1 MKKIVIPV
9 GCKPTD
15 RRSIVSRLAAKGYF
29 FRSPLLRVSVVVFT
43 MTAIFTGCDDGPRR
57 EPGKV
62 YMPDMGYSRAYE
74 TYATTEEQKAELLKQ
89 GIHFSNTPVPGTI
102 KRDEL
107 LPFLIL
113 KDAAAGDTSNYH
125 ASREVRNPLVSMDTV
140 EAERL
145 YLVNCAICHGAKLD
159 GNGPL
164 YKGGDGP
171 FPAAPAQFV
180 GKAQYETMPEGQMFY
195 SATYGKNKMGSYASQ
210 LNTKQRWMVIAYIKS
225 KQGGKGAGAAAPA
238 AGTSA
243 DSTAK
248 K

>member
-1 MKKIVIPV
+1 MKKLVV
-9 GCKPTD
+9 
-15 RRSIVSRLAAKGYF
+15 L
-29 FRSPLLRVSVVVFT
+29 SVVVLT
-43 MTAIFTGCDDGPRR
+43 MTAIFTGCSDDIRR
-57 EPGKV
+57 DPGKV

-74 TYATTEEQKAELLKQ
+74 TYATTEEQKAALLKQ

-113 KDAAAGDTSNYH
+113 KDQPGDSAGYV
-125 ASREVRNPLVSMDTV
+125 ASKQVKSPLISMDTV

-145 YLVNCAICHGAKLD
+145 YLVNCAICHGPKLD

-171 FPAAPAQFV
+171 FPSAPAQLV
-180 GKAQYETMPEGQMFY
+180 GKAQYENMPEGQMFY
-195 SATYGKNKMGSYASQ
+195 SVTYGKNKMGSYASQ

-225 KQGGKGAGAAAPA
+225 KQGGSRTGAASQSGAGGPAGGSATAPAAAAPA
-238 AGTSA
+238 AGGTPA
-243 DSTAK
+243 AGGGDSTAAK